1 MTGAMTGS
9 GSVTIEHVAEMAGV
23 SRQTVSRVINNSPNV
38 KPAVKE
44 RIQQAIDHLGYVPN
58 IAARR
63 MGGAKSFLI
72 VAIND
77 RHRTLEN
84 WRAGH
89 GNDWVDQM
97 LYGGMTAAEAHGYH
111 MLFEL
116 VDADPEMA
124 SAQLDRIIAS
134 LRPDGI
140 ILTPPHSQNEALVA
154 LLAARKIGCARIN
167 VPDEFAGVTVRM
179 DDRAAAREVTDYL
192 IGLGH
197 RRIGY
202 LSGGRD
208 YAVCLD
214 RLSGYKDAMA
224 AADVP
229 LNPDWVREGGFLFD
243 PASRET
249 DALLAMPD
257 RPTAIIADNDE
268 MAFATLHAID
278 RAGLQVPGDVSIVSF
293 EDTPGVRFSVPPLT
307 AVRQPI
313 SDIIGAAVE
322 RLIARANGDD
332 TDGVLTLPHTLRI
345 RGTTCAPKA

>member
-1 MTGAMTGS
+1 MAELR
-9 GSVTIEHVAEMAGV
+9 SVTINHVAEMAGV

-44 RIQQAIDHLGYVPN
+44 RIQQAIDVLGYVPN

-77 RHRTLEN
+77 RQRTIEN

-97 LYGGMTAAEAHGYH
+97 LFGGMTEAEKHGYH

-116 VDADPEMA
+116 VDADPDA
-124 SAQLDRIIAS
+124 ALAQLDKIIAS

-154 LLAARKIGCARIN
+154 LLARRKIGCARIN
-167 VPDEFAGVTVRM
+167 VPDEFAGITVRM
-179 DDRAAAREVTDYL
+179 DEIAAAREATEHL
-192 IGLGH
+192 ITLGH
-197 RRIGY
+197 RRIAY
-202 LSGGRD
+202 LSGGLH
-208 YAVCLD
+208 YAVCAD
-214 RLSGYKDAMA
+214 RLHGYNEAMQEA
-224 AADVP
+224 GLAIH
-229 LNPDWVREGGFLFD
+229 PDWVREGRFLFD
-243 PASRET
+243 PASAQT
-249 DALLAMPD
+249 DQLLAMAA

-278 RAGLQVPGDVSIVSF
+278 RAGLQVPDDVSIISF

-307 AVRQPI
+307 AIRQPTAH
-313 SDIIGAAVE
+313 IIGTAVE

-332 TDGVLTLPHTLRI
+332 VDGILTLPHILRI
-345 RGTTCAPKA
+345 RGTTCPPK

>member
-1 MTGAMTGS
+1 MDDMAGS
-9 GSVTIEHVAEMAGV
+9 RSVTIEHVAEMAGV

-44 RIQQAIDHLGYVPN
+44 RIQEAIDALGYVPN

-77 RHRTLEN
+77 RQRTIEN

-97 LYGGMTAAEAHGYH
+97 LYGGMTAAEEHGYH

-116 VDADPEMA
+116 VDTAPDQAP
-124 SAQLDRIIAS
+124 AQLDKIIAS

-154 LLAARKIGCARIN
+154 LLARRKIGCARIN
-167 VPDEFAGVTVRM
+167 VPDQFPGITVRM
-179 DDRAAAREVTDYL
+179 DDGAAAREVTNYL

-197 RRIGY
+197 RRIAY
-202 LSGGRD
+202 LSGGQS
-208 YAVCLD
+208 YSVCLD
-214 RLSGYKDAMA
+214 RINGYKEAMSA
-224 AADVP
+224 AGITP
-229 LNPDWVREGGFLFD
+229 NPDWVREGQFLFD
-243 PASRET
+243 PASAET
-249 DALLAMPD
+249 DTLLAMTE

-278 RAGLQVPGDVSIVSF
+278 RAGLHVPRDISIVSF

-313 SDIIGAAVE
+313 SDIIGSAVE
-322 RLIARANGDD
+322 RLIARANGEDV
-332 TDGVLTLPHTLRI
+332 DGVLTLPHTLRI
-345 RGTTCAPKA
+345 RGTTAPPEH